1 MWYCAIL
8 SSNILKAFSEN
19 IVINFWANIKFFFN
33 KSNLLRNFATNF
45 NFSMKYFT
53 FIITLFTLTME
64 NLQAQNNADNQT
76 IYQFTVEDIN
86 GKPFALADLKGK
98 KVMIVNT
105 ASKCG
110 LTPQYKELEALYQQ
124 YKDRDFIIIG
134 FPANNFLGQE
144 PGSNEQIASFCSIN
158 YEVTFPMMSKIS
170 VKGKNMHPL
179 YQFLTQKSK
188 NGVEDSKVKWNF
200 QKYLIGRDGKLE
212 KVIDPKTLPSSDEVK
227 QWIEK

>member
-1 MWYCAIL
+1 M
-8 SSNILKAFSEN
+8 
-19 IVINFWANIKFFFN
+19 
-33 KSNLLRNFATNF
+33 RNFATNF

-64 NLQAQNNADNQT
+64 NLQAQNNTDNQT

-158 YEVTFPMMSKIS
+158 YGVTFPMMSKIS

-212 KVIDPKTLPSSDEVK
+212 KVIDPKTLPSNDDVK